1 MRVRIRFQKVG
12 KVRWTSH
19 RDLARIWERAI
30 RRVNLPVAYSQGF
43 SPRPRLH
50 FGLALSTGHESLAE
64 YLDVDLVPDAANL
77 PCEENLDVLV
87 GPLSEALPVGID
99 VVALAVISTSVPS
112 LQQAVTSCRWE
123 IEVRGG
129 TAEDVADQVD
139 RLLATPEILLTR
151 ERKSKS
157 FTDDVRPYL
166 LELSVSGPTESGT
179 IVRAHLAT
187 QPRGLRSSEFIA
199 LLDPEWEEGL
209 VRRTNQLMLL
219 DGALCEPLE
228 VHSAAASAPYAQVR
242 AS

>member
-99 VVALAVISTSVPS
+99 VVALAEISTSVPS

-129 TAEDVADQVD
+129 TAEDVADHARSLGRKASTHAADVTD
-139 RLLATPEILLTR
+139 PETGEPYGLGLPVITWTVRTPEQVALT
-151 ERKSKS
+151 K
-157 FTDDVRPYL
+157 
-166 LELSVSGPTESGT
+166 
-179 IVRAHLAT
+179 AHADQMT
-187 QPRGLRSSEFIA
+187 F
-199 LLDPEWEEGL
+199 EGFL
-209 VRRTNQLMLL
+209 PQIT
-219 DGALCEPLE
+219 
-228 VHSAAASAPYAQVR
+228 
-242 AS
+242 

>member
-64 YLDVDLVPDAANL
+64 YL

-99 VVALAVISTSVPS
+99 VVALAEISTSVPS